1 MMTDDQYGQL
11 VRFLTEQFTAADRK
25 VDTGFTAIDAR
36 FAEVGT
42 RFAEV
47 DARFAQVDTRF
58 ARVDERLDEMQQGFD
73 ALRTEVREGFDNVTG
88 LMRLLGG
95 RVSALE
101 KRDVTARKRRRPR

>member
-1 MMTDDQYGQL
+1 MTEGQYGQL

-25 VDTGFTAIDAR
+25 VDAGFTAIDAR
-36 FAEVGT
+36 FAEV
-42 RFAEV
+42 
-47 DARFAQVDTRF
+47 DARF

-73 ALRTEVREGFDNVTG
+73 ALRTEVREGFDNVNG